1 MEEKRNFTNVKEQT
15 TSKSSST
22 GRASPIVKSL
32 SDIGLSEAN
41 AQGEANIRKSAKNPK
56 GSGTKLKARDRSYY
70 PLHKIIEME
79 NKVLLVL
86 EPKSTLVVANFKEFI
101 EATECEQANDIV
113 DILPP
118 IYKGHY
124 DLIANVKT
132 RIMEGDLVTVNF
144 KYRSTIELVSLKQK
158 QPVKVK
164 EVKFVKLNDMTVI
177 VAYLENKDF
186 YPINELDLYDTD

>member
-1 MEEKRNFTNVKEQT
+1 MEEKRNFTNVNKVNTNE
-15 TSKSSST
+15 SSSM
-22 GRASPIVKSL
+22 GNAPPVVKSL
-32 SDIGLSEAN
+32 ADIGLSEAN

-56 GSGTKLKARDRSYY
+56 GSGTKLKARDRNYY

-86 EPKSTLVVANFKEFI
+86 EPKSTLSIFTFKEFI
-101 EATECEQANDIV
+101 EATESEQAVDIV

-124 DLIANVKT
+124 HLIANVKT
-132 RIMEGDLVTVNF
+132 RIMKEDKVTVNF
-144 KYRSTIELVSLKQK
+144 KYRSTNSTINLKQK
-158 QPVKVK
+158 EPVEVE
-164 EVKFVKLNDMTVI
+164 EVKFVNLKDMTVL
-177 VAYLENKDF
+177 VAYLTNKDF